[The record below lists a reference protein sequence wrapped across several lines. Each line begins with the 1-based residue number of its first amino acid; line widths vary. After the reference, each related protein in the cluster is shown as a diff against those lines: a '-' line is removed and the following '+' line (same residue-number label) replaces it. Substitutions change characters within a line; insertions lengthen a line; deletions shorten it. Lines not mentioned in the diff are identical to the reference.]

1 MPPASKS
8 QYRQPGDMEP
18 LTPEEIY
25 EDLRAAGVPH
35 EVASRQAGIPGWG
48 AAPLGSQ
55 GLASRP
61 RMGMMPGAG
70 TANQAP
76 PSSPSAPRPQPS
88 PEPGYPSGRPSDG
101 LGRIEPS
108 RNAQYE
114 QTLDFP
120 RRWSSADQ
128 RFTLEGGQLVGIHSN
143 GQVDILR
150 PDGRTVHPHI
160 SELSPE
166 DQQHVYKK
174 RESMADFRAE
184 NIEREPA
191 PAPGVA
197 PGIGDWTRPTVPDT
211 RRARASQAREAGRR
225 PMPGRGQAMPRR
237 GDLLAAEADLDQ
249 AGVAGGQSSG
259 AGAGGSWLGNGAE
272 INNLEGAEPAAR
284 RPQQKPARPQLPPG
298 FVPIM
303 VRPRQDETGRY
314 QPFRGRGE
322 MYEEPGSMD
331 RTPKMLETESPL
343 SVSGNV
349 IGIGMDG
356 NVLFESP
363 DGRQSQIHLSQL
375 SGRDAAHI
383 VSSLPS
389 NLAGRVQI
397 GNPEDLR
404 KARADRERY
413 MWEERTGFVGD
424 GRDLDDTEAKLAEF
438 RRQRRAGMRPGTNA
452 EQQYEMF
459 GPGGDDAA
467 ARAEAQADIDAR
479 AAAGAQR
486 DRAVQQGIARESEKY
501 GPGRGVVRYDS
512 KGNPIPAEELT
523 QEQRAARSK
532 RKDVE
537 NRAKL
542 DPTRE
547 RAIIN
552 NLARRARISVEE
564 ATRIYEE
571 GRANS
576 LKDAGTPDDPARL
589 AAREAGLKP
598 LRNMAATARNAQLNS
613 QQDALRSRNMLAG
626 NDPRANL
633 TNAFGTMSKE
643 WQDYVMARLMGADPG
658 ASPSDAAIEREKIGV
673 AQAEAEARAAEAARA
688 GRQADRANDLA
699 ERGLGLK
706 EKDQAQSEAAARD
719 KEAADTRN
727 LIIRHHKLPMPAGAA
742 GELVES
748 EISSGR
754 FDHPEVVKFVNRSA
768 LKLLDDAG
776 AWDDEKLSDEEV
788 AAVDSI
794 LSRLGV
800 GYQPGSWR
808 KAAEDSRR
816 ARRPSFWDWLQRG
829 LGEAERELP
838 PR

>member
-8 QYRQPGDMEP
+8 QYRQPGDTEP

-35 EVASRQAGIPGWG
+35 DVASRQAGIAGWG
-48 AAPLGSQ
+48 AAPPGSQ

-70 TANQAP
+70 AANQAP
-76 PSSPSAPRPQPS
+76 PSSPSAPGPQPS

-101 LGRIEPS
+101 LGRIEPK
-108 RNAQYE
+108 RNDQYE

-128 RFTLEGGQLVGIHSN
+128 RFTLEGGQLVGVHSN

-174 RESMADFRAE
+174 RESFADFRAE

-197 PGIGDWTRPTVPDT
+197 PGIGEWTRPTVPDT

-249 AGVAGGQSSG
+249 AGVAGGQTSG

-272 INNLEGAEPAAR
+272 INNLEGADPAAR
-284 RPQQKPARPQLPPG
+284 RPQQKPGRPQLPPG
-298 FVPIM
+298 FVPIT

-322 MYEEPGSMD
+322 MYPEPGSMD
-331 RTPKMLETESPL
+331 RTPRMLETESPL
-343 SVSGNV
+343 SVDGNV

-363 DGRQSQIHLSQL
+363 DGRKSQIHLSQL
-375 SGRDAAHI
+375 SGADAAHI

-438 RRQRRAGMRPGTNA
+438 RRQRRAGMRPGTNT

-459 GPGGDDAA
+459 GPRGGVADRRRQTAA

-479 AAAGAQR
+479 AAAAARR
-486 DRAVQQGIARESEKY
+486 DKAVQQGIARESKKY

-512 KGNPIPAEELT
+512 KGNPIPVEELT
-523 QEQRAARSK
+523 QEQRAARDK

-537 NRAKL
+537 IRAKL

-571 GRANS
+571 GRAQS
-576 LKDAGTPDDPARL
+576 LDGAGTPDDKARL
-589 AAREAGLKP
+589 AAREAGLNP
-598 LRNMAATARNAQLNS
+598 LRNRAATARNNQLNR

-626 NDPRANL
+626 NDPRANM

-658 ASPSDAAIEREKIGV
+658 ESPSTRAAKDREFALKEREID
-673 AQAEAEARAAEAARA
+673 ANAELARQGMRFREEEDKRRAAEFEGKKKEEAKSSIAKSRNEAVARHRLPMPSNEA
-688 GRQADRANDLA
+688 EHAVVVSALDDGRWDDPDVVRFVNKSAIKLLTDSKAWDDDKISD
-699 ERGLGLK
+699 E
-706 EKDQAQSEAAARD
+706 EAAAVD
-719 KEAADTRN
+719 A
-727 LIIRHHKLPMPAGAA
+727 IIARLGAA
-742 GELVES
+742 
-748 EISSGR
+748 
-754 FDHPEVVKFVNRSA
+754 
-768 LKLLDDAG
+768 
-776 AWDDEKLSDEEV
+776 
-788 AAVDSI
+788 
-794 LSRLGV
+794 
-800 GYQPGSWR
+800 YQPGSWR
-808 KAAEDSRR
+808 EAAESELEIRI
-816 ARRPSFWDWLQRG
+816 
-829 LGEAERELP
+829 AERKARAEARDLGMGAM
-838 PR
+838 